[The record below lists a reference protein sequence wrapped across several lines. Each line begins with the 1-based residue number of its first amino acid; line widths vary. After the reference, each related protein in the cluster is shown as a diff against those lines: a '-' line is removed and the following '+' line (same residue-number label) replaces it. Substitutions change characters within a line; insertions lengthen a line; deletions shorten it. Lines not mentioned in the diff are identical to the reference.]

1 MTPALG
7 ISGRIAAFFQTAQ
20 ITPLL
25 ASMAL
30 LLGCSAVLVTPRE
43 EEPQINVTMANV
55 LIPFAG
61 AGVRDVK
68 QMVAIPAE
76 QVLSQ
81 INRVKHVMSVARPS
95 LTVLFKVG
103 VARADALVR
112 LYDTVNF
119 SADWLSVGS
128 GVLAPIIK
136 PKGIEDAPIV
146 TLTLFGTAATKVAY
160 DLERVAHHQPT
171 DSDRDYATKWDGEWQ
186 MIRQNLRDTGA
197 AYAVGL
203 VLIDLLVV
211 AQFGS
216 YLTPLIIMAPI
227 PLTIDGVMP
236 GHALPSSQHTATSM
250 IGMIALAGIIVR
262 NSILLVDYIDLRV
275 SEGMDFKEAV
285 VHSTITRAQPIMLTG
300 LAAMFGAFFILDDPI
315 FNGLTISL
323 VFGILV
329 LTVLT
334 LVVIPLLY
342 FVAYRNRLGTLTA
355 PRLPID
361 APLRASI
368 TPQGEAP

>member
-25 ASMAL
+25 AS
-30 LLGCSAVLVTPRE
+30 PRE

-146 TLTLFGTAATKVAY
+146 TLTLFGTAATTVAY

-171 DSDRDYATKWDGEWQ
+171 DPDRDYATKWDGEWQ

-285 VHSTITRAQPIMLTG
+285 VHSTITRAQPIMLTD

-368 TPQGEAP
+368 TPQGETP